1 MSLINRP
8 LTRWLLITSTAII
21 NIGIDSLSRRIR

>member
-8 LTRWLLITSTAII
+8 LTRVLLIASTAII